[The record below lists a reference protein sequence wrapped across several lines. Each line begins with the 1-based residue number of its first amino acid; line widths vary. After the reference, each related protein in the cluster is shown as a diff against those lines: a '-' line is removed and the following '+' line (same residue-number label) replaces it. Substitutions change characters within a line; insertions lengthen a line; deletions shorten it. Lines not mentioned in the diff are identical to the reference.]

1 MVTFKA
7 RRCGFKVLRPNYF
20 ELGILYLVKLF
31 RCEGREIFSCM
42 IFKIP
47 SKVAFSGIFWWAML
61 YPNEEKLGRE
71 KKERIQEISDENEM
85 RKMKRSSWITTVHC
99 S

>member
-1 MVTFKA
+1 M
-7 RRCGFKVLRPNYF
+7 
-20 ELGILYLVKLF
+20 
-31 RCEGREIFSCM
+31 
-42 IFKIP
+42 
-47 SKVAFSGIFWWAML
+47 AML

-85 RKMKRSSWITTVHC
+85 RKVKRSSWITTVHC